1 MTKVISVQLW
11 KDFGFKLKTKS
22 LIPYPVSLI
31 LYALSYISYLFP
43 LVPYLLSLIPLLWV
57 VVSREGLVFI
67 YGPKL

>member
-31 LYALSYISYLFP
+31 LYALSFMPYPISLIYFPLSLISYL
-43 LVPYLLSLIPLLWV
+43 LYLC
-57 VVSREGLVFI
+57 
-67 YGPKL
+67 YGW